1 MNYTTSTFE
10 NKVIQDVLLTD
21 ISNININP
29 RKNGL
34 IEENVESLKEA
45 EVFPEIH
52 LGLLDGQ
59 LIVVDGYHRLEASK
73 RLGLETIKAYITD
86 YKTIETI
93 IRDAINENINHG
105 QRLSDYDVAM
115 SMYELYNKLVDA
127 GKLTTIKMK
136 DFITSFKIDERRG
149 RSLFNWV
156 VLHKEILDDEIT
168 TVKNISFS
176 DEYYSMILF
185 LNEIPGKISN
195 EAKYKIKTFYNKYN
209 HLSKIELRKAIALF
223 KQGLDYEIEA
233 EKLKQAAKEI
243 DTNPIKQETKVE
255 TKEIEKDEI
264 PVDESEN
271 TEREVTLKNEL
282 LTKPEPKEKA
292 KEDLV
297 IEEAKTVEEKM
308 EVVEKLNEEITKE
321 LSNSKEKFK
330 LDTYLD
336 AMSKQVMTM
345 LMLQS
350 KGNLEDFTKEH
361 INKLNDIVDR
371 LNELTEGYYDKSN
384 K

>member
-243 DTNPIKQETKVE
+243 DTNPIKQETKVK
-255 TKEIEKDEI
+255 TKEPEKDDL

-271 TEREVTLKNEL
+271 TEREVTLKNDL
-282 LTKPEPKEKA
+282 LTKQEPKEEK
-292 KEDLV
+292 KDLK
-297 IEEAKTVEEKM
+297 IEETKTVEEKI
-308 EVVEKLNEEITKE
+308 ETVEKLNEEITKE

-371 LNELTEGYYDKSN
+371 LNELTEGYYANDK
-384 K
+384 

>member
-10 NKVIQDVLLTD
+10 NKVIQDVLLSD

-255 TKEIEKDEI
+255 TKEPEKDEV

-271 TEREVTLKNEL
+271 TEREVTLKNDL

-292 KEDLV
+292 KENLV

-371 LNELTEGYYDKSN
+371 LNELTEGYYANN

>member
-10 NKVIQDVLLTD
+10 NKVIQDVLLSD

-156 VLHKEILDDEIT
+156 VLHKEILDDEVT

-176 DEYYSMILF
+176 DEYYSMILHM
-185 LNEIPGKISN
+185 NETPGKISN
-195 EAKYKIKTFYNKYN
+195 EAKYKIRTFYNKYN

-233 EKLKQAAKEI
+233 EKLKQEAKQI
-243 DTNPIKQETKVE
+243 DTNPITETKKETKVE
-255 TKEIEKDEI
+255 SIEKDEI
-264 PVDESEN
+264 PVDETEN
-271 TEREVTLKNEL
+271 KEREVTLNNEL
-282 LTKPEPKEKA
+282 LTKPEPKEETKQ
-292 KEDLV
+292 DLV
-297 IEEAKTVEEKM
+297 MEEAKTVEEKM
-308 EVVEKLNEEITKE
+308 EAVEKLNEEITKE

-345 LMLQS
+345 LMLQA

-371 LNELTEGYYDKSN
+371 LNELTEGYYANN

>member
-255 TKEIEKDEI
+255 TKEVEKDEV

-292 KEDLV
+292 KENLV

-308 EVVEKLNEEITKE
+308 EVVEKLNKEITKE

-371 LNELTEGYYDKSN
+371 LNELTEGYYAN
-384 K
+384 NQ

>member
-10 NKVIQDVLLTD
+10 NKVIQDVLLSD

-255 TKEIEKDEI
+255 TKEVEKDEV

-371 LNELTEGYYDKSN
+371 LNELTEGYYANN

>member
-10 NKVIQDVLLTD
+10 NKVIQDVLLSD

-243 DTNPIKQETKVE
+243 DTNPIKQEIKVE
-255 TKEIEKDEI
+255 TKEVEKDDL

-292 KEDLV
+292 KENLV

-371 LNELTEGYYDKSN
+371 LNELTERYYDKSN

>member
-10 NKVIQDVLLTD
+10 NKVIQDVLLSD

-86 YKTIETI
+86 YKIIETI

-243 DTNPIKQETKVE
+243 DTNPIKQEPKIE

>member
-10 NKVIQDVLLTD
+10 NKVIQDVLLSD

>member
-282 LTKPEPKEKA
+282 LTKPEPKEKT

-371 LNELTEGYYDKSN
+371 LNELTEGYYAN
-384 K
+384 NQ

>member
-1 MNYTTSTFE
+1 MNYTTSTID
-10 NKVIQDVLLTD
+10 NKVLQDVLLTD
-21 ISNININP
+21 ISDTNINP
-29 RKNGL
+29 RINGI
-34 IEENVESLKEA
+34 IEENVESLIEA
-45 EVFPEIH
+45 KFFPEIH

-59 LIVVDGYHRLEASK
+59 LIVVDGYHRLEAAK
-73 RLGLETIKAYITD
+73 RLQEESIKAYITE

-93 IRDAINENINHG
+93 IRDAINENMNHG

-115 SMYELYNKLVDA
+115 SMFDLYNKMVQA
-127 GKLTTIKMK
+127 GKLTTVKMK

-176 DEYYSMILF
+176 DEYYSMVLF
-185 LNEIPGKISN
+185 LNETPGKISN
-195 EAKYKIKTFYNKYN
+195 ESKYKIRTFYNKYN

-223 KQGLDYEIEA
+223 KEGKDYEIEA

-243 DTNPIKQETKVE
+243 DTNTLKVE
-255 TKEIEKDEI
+255 NQKTNSIEQNDET
-264 PVDESEN
+264 PVEETEDEN
-271 TEREVTLKNEL
+271 KEREINLKNDL
-282 LTKPEPKEKA
+282 LTKPKQ
-292 KEDLV
+292 
-297 IEEAKTVEEKM
+297 EEVPETEETVEEKI
-308 EVVEKLNEEITKE
+308 EKVEKLNEQISEELTK
-321 LSNSKEKFK
+321 NPKEKFK

-336 AMSKQVMTM
+336 VMSKQVMTM
-345 LMLQS
+345 LMLQA

-371 LNELTEGYYDKSN
+371 LNELTEGYYGTKTEE
-384 K
+384 

>member
-10 NKVIQDVLLTD
+10 NKVIQDVLLSD

-45 EVFPEIH
+45 GVFPEIH

-243 DTNPIKQETKVE
+243 DTNPIKQEIKVE

-371 LNELTEGYYDKSN
+371 LNELTEGYYANDK
-384 K
+384 

>member
-271 TEREVTLKNEL
+271 TEREVALKNEL

-371 LNELTEGYYDKSN
+371 LNELTEGYYAN
-384 K
+384 NQ

>member
-10 NKVIQDVLLTD
+10 NKVIQDVLLSD

-282 LTKPEPKEKA
+282 LTKPEPREKT
-292 KEDLV
+292 KKDLV

>member
-10 NKVIQDVLLTD
+10 NKVIQDVLLSD

-243 DTNPIKQETKVE
+243 DTNPIKQEPKVE

-282 LTKPEPKEKA
+282 LTKPEQEEKA

-371 LNELTEGYYDKSN
+371 LNELTEGYYDAN

>member
-10 NKVIQDVLLTD
+10 NKVIQDVLLSD

-223 KQGLDYEIEA
+223 KQGLDYEIET

-371 LNELTEGYYDKSN
+371 LNELTEGYYANN

>member
-10 NKVIQDVLLTD
+10 NKVIQDVLLSD

-223 KQGLDYEIEA
+223 KQGLDYEIET

-243 DTNPIKQETKVE
+243 DTNPIKQEPKVE

-371 LNELTEGYYDKSN
+371 LNELTEGYYANN

>member
-255 TKEIEKDEI
+255 TKEIEKDEV

-271 TEREVTLKNEL
+271 TEREVTLKNDL
-282 LTKPEPKEKA
+282 LTKPKQKEEK
-292 KEDLV
+292 KENLV

-371 LNELTEGYYDKSN
+371 LNELTEGYYESN

>member
-10 NKVIQDVLLTD
+10 NKVIQDVLLSD

-255 TKEIEKDEI
+255 TKEVEKDEI

-282 LTKPEPKEKA
+282 LTKQEPREKT

-297 IEEAKTVEEKM
+297 IEEAKTIEEKM

-371 LNELTEGYYDKSN
+371 LNELTEVYYDKSN

>member
-10 NKVIQDVLLTD
+10 NKVIQDVLLSD

-282 LTKPEPKEKA
+282 LTKPEPKEKT

-297 IEEAKTVEEKM
+297 IEEAKTVEEKI

-371 LNELTEGYYDKSN
+371 LNELTEGYYRQ
-384 K
+384 

>member
-10 NKVIQDVLLTD
+10 NKVIQDVLLSD

-255 TKEIEKDEI
+255 TKEVEKDEV

-271 TEREVTLKNEL
+271 TEREVTLKNDL
-282 LTKPEPKEKA
+282 LTKPEPKEKT

>member
-255 TKEIEKDEI
+255 TKEPEKDDL

-271 TEREVTLKNEL
+271 TEREVNLKNEL

-371 LNELTEGYYDKSN
+371 LNELTEGYYANN

>member
-243 DTNPIKQETKVE
+243 DTNPIKQEIKVE
-255 TKEIEKDEI
+255 TKEVEKDDL

-371 LNELTEGYYDKSN
+371 LNELTEGYYANN

>member
-255 TKEIEKDEI
+255 TKEIEKDEV

-271 TEREVTLKNEL
+271 TEREVTLKNDL
-282 LTKPEPKEKA
+282 LTKPKQKEEK
-292 KEDLV
+292 KENLV

-371 LNELTEGYYDKSN
+371 LNELTEGYYAN
-384 K
+384 NQ

>member
-1 MNYTTSTFE
+1 MNYTTSTID
-10 NKVIQDVLLTD
+10 NKVLQDVLLTD
-21 ISNININP
+21 ISDTNINP
-29 RKNGL
+29 RINGI
-34 IEENVESLKEA
+34 IEENVESLIEA
-45 EVFPEIH
+45 KFFPEIH

-59 LIVVDGYHRLEASK
+59 LIVVDGYHRLEAAK
-73 RLGLETIKAYITD
+73 RLQEESIKAYITE

-93 IRDAINENINHG
+93 IRDAINENMNHG

-115 SMYELYNKLVDA
+115 SMFDLYNKMVQA
-127 GKLTTIKMK
+127 GKLTTVKMK

-176 DEYYSMILF
+176 DEYYSMVLF
-185 LNEIPGKISN
+185 LNEVPGKISN
-195 EAKYKIKTFYNKYN
+195 ESKYKIRTFYNKYN

-223 KQGLDYEIEA
+223 KEGKDYEIEA
-233 EKLKQAAKEI
+233 EKLKQAAKEV
-243 DTNPIKQETKVE
+243 DTNPLKTENIKTDSIEQNDETPVE
-255 TKEIEKDEI
+255 ETEDE
-264 PVDESEN
+264 N
-271 TEREVTLKNEL
+271 KEREINLKNDL
-282 LTKPEPKEKA
+282 LTKPKQEEVPEKE
-292 KEDLV
+292 E
-297 IEEAKTVEEKM
+297 TVEEKI
-308 EVVEKLNEEITKE
+308 EKVEKLNEQISEELTK
-321 LSNSKEKFK
+321 NPKEKFK

-336 AMSKQVMTM
+336 VMSKQVMTM

-371 LNELTEGYYDKSN
+371 LNELTEGYYGTKTEE
-384 K
+384 

>member
-195 EAKYKIKTFYNKYN
+195 EAKYKIKIFYNKYN

-282 LTKPEPKEKA
+282 LTKPEPKEKT

-371 LNELTEGYYDKSN
+371 LNELTEGYYAN
-384 K
+384 NQ

>member
-1 MNYTTSTFE
+1 MNYTTSASE

-34 IEENVESLKEA
+34 IEENVESLVESS
-45 EVFPEIH
+45 VFPEIH

-156 VLHKEILDDEIT
+156 VLHKEILDDEVT

-176 DEYYSMILF
+176 DEYYSMILHM
-185 LNEIPGKISN
+185 NETPGKISN
-195 EAKYKIKTFYNKYN
+195 EAKYKIRTFYNKYN

-233 EKLKQAAKEI
+233 EKLKQEAKQI
-243 DTNPIKQETKVE
+243 DTNPITETKKETKVE
-255 TKEIEKDEI
+255 SVEKDEY
-264 PVDESEN
+264 
-271 TEREVTLKNEL
+271 L
-282 LTKPEPKEKA
+282 LMKQKTKKEK
-292 KEDLV
+292 L
-297 IEEAKTVEEKM
+297 
-308 EVVEKLNEEITKE
+308 L
-321 LSNSKEKFK
+321 
-330 LDTYLD
+330 
-336 AMSKQVMTM
+336 
-345 LMLQS
+345 
-350 KGNLEDFTKEH
+350 
-361 INKLNDIVDR
+361 
-371 LNELTEGYYDKSN
+371 
-384 K
+384 

>member
-255 TKEIEKDEI
+255 TKEPEKDDL

-271 TEREVTLKNEL
+271 TEREVTLKNDL

-297 IEEAKTVEEKM
+297 IEETKTVEEKI
-308 EVVEKLNEEITKE
+308 ETVEKLNEEITKE

-371 LNELTEGYYDKSN
+371 LNELTEGYYANDK
-384 K
+384 

>member
-10 NKVIQDVLLTD
+10 NKVIQDVLLSD

-136 DFITSFKIDERRG
+136 DFIASFKIDERRG

-255 TKEIEKDEI
+255 TKEVEKDEI

-350 KGNLEDFTKEH
+350 KGNLEEFTKEH

-371 LNELTEGYYDKSN
+371 LNELTEGYYESN

>member
-73 RLGLETIKAYITD
+73 RLGLEAIKAYITD

-282 LTKPEPKEKA
+282 LTKPEPKEKT

>member
-243 DTNPIKQETKVE
+243 DTNPIKQEIKVE
-255 TKEIEKDEI
+255 TKEIEKDEV

-282 LTKPEPKEKA
+282 LTKPEPKEKT

>member
-10 NKVIQDVLLTD
+10 NKVIQDVLLSD

-255 TKEIEKDEI
+255 TKEVEKDEV

-271 TEREVTLKNEL
+271 TEREVTLKNDL
-282 LTKPEPKEKA
+282 LTKPEPKEEK
-292 KEDLV
+292 KDLK
-297 IEEAKTVEEKM
+297 IEETKTVEEKI
-308 EVVEKLNEEITKE
+308 ETVEKLNEEITKE

-371 LNELTEGYYDKSN
+371 LNELTEGYYANDK
-384 K
+384 

>member
-73 RLGLETIKAYITD
+73 RLGLETIKAYVTD

-243 DTNPIKQETKVE
+243 DTNPIKQEIKVE

-282 LTKPEPKEKA
+282 LTKPEPREKT

-371 LNELTEGYYDKSN
+371 LNELTEGYYAN
-384 K
+384 NQ

>member
-255 TKEIEKDEI
+255 TKEVEKDEI

-271 TEREVTLKNEL
+271 TEREVTLKNDL
-282 LTKPEPKEKA
+282 LTKSEPKEKA

-371 LNELTEGYYDKSN
+371 LNELTEGYYAN
-384 K
+384 NQ

>member
-10 NKVIQDVLLTD
+10 NKVIQDVLLSD

-243 DTNPIKQETKVE
+243 DTNPIKQEIKVE
-255 TKEIEKDEI
+255 TKEVEKDEV
-264 PVDESEN
+264 PVNESEN

-371 LNELTEGYYDKSN
+371 LNELTEGYYAN
-384 K
+384 NQ